1 MEQEN
6 TDKSAYVDSEVFL
19 MKFDTDDYV
28 LTVEVA
34 DKSTNLNNYMQKDKL
49 EELVEAIKVLAIG
62 DKFCFEINKVEDL

>member
-1 MEQEN
+1 
-6 TDKSAYVDSEVFL
+6 